1 MQDTS
6 LYSLQ
11 FRRLLKREC
20 WGENKL
26 DWRRILVLFREMILN
41 SVPVVFRLDDLNLE
55 IKSNGVWS
63 SRKQRS
69 CMEEFDVI
77 KKS

>member
-1 MQDTS
+1 M
-6 LYSLQ
+6 
-11 FRRLLKREC
+11 
-20 WGENKL
+20 
-26 DWRRILVLFREMILN
+26 LFREMILN